1 MAIRLTGVRDLRRI
15 LATAEPKIRIAVNKE
30 IHKVANEILVKSKI
44 LVPLHD
50 TYLRGSGI
58 LKQGGA
64 GSATVMSQT
73 VEFGGPAA
81 PYALV
86 QHENVKF
93 FHPAKDRGGVG
104 PGTQGVSRS
113 AKYLEM
119 PAKEAQATLVPRM
132 IAAIKAVT

>member
-15 LATAEPKIRIAVNKE
+15 LATAEPKIRIAVNQE
-30 IHKVANEILVKSKI
+30 IHKAANEILSHSKA
-44 LVPLHD
+44 LVPFHD
-50 TYLRGSGI
+50 GILRGSGI

-64 GSATVMSQT
+64 GSTTVTSQS

-86 QHENVKF
+86 QHENMKF
-93 FHPAKDRGGVG
+93 FHPAKARGGVG
-104 PGTQGVSRS
+104 PGQPPQRS
-113 AKYLEM
+113 AKYLEG
-119 PAKEAQATLVPRM
+119 PAKAMQAKLVPRM